1 MEIIIKLKEKK
12 IILKQKFFENLGV
25 IFGILSKKDNK
36 VSISN
41 RIYEQ
46 YILWL

>member
-25 IFGILSKKDNK
+25 IFGVLAIAGLIILAMIKAGIF
-36 VSISN
+36 VL
-41 RIYEQ
+41 Y
-46 YILWL
+46 

>member
-25 IFGILSKKDNK
+25 IFGVLAIAGITILATIKAG
-36 VSISN
+36 IF
-41 RIYEQ
+41 
-46 YILWL
+46 ILY